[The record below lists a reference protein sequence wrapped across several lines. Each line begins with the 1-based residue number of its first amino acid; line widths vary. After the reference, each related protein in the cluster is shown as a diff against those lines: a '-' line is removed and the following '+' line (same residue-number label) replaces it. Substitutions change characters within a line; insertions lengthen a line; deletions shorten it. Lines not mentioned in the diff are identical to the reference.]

1 MKRSIIRLREI
12 KNQIEGEN
20 EMSNS
25 NLFRIA
31 GYASILTIVLWLGGF
46 GIGAVN
52 PALIGPVLAI
62 ASMVFLVVVY
72 ALYVAHR
79 AESSGL
85 ALAAAL
91 LTAVGLILSILA
103 GDPSTPNNIL
113 YAVSSIIFGVGIILF
128 GWLAFNSAQMPRGL
142 AIAALIA
149 GALSLIAGF
158 LYMGGAGMLDIA
170 NLLNFGSIIPFF
182 VWMIWLG
189 RIFLTNKRATA

>member
-1 MKRSIIRLREI
+1 
-12 KNQIEGEN
+12 
-20 EMSNS
+20 MSNS

-62 ASMVFLVVVY
+62 ASIVFLVVVY
-72 ALYVAHR
+72 ALYVLHR

-103 GDPSTPNNIL
+103 GDPNTPNNIV
-113 YAVSSIIFGVGIILF
+113 YAISAVVFGIGVMLF

-142 AIAALIA
+142 AIAALLG

-158 LYMGGAGMLDIA
+158 FYLGGAGMLDLA

-189 RIFLTNKRATA
+189 RLFLAGKLATV

>member
-1 MKRSIIRLREI
+1 
-12 KNQIEGEN
+12 
-20 EMSNS
+20 MSNS

-31 GYASILTIVLWLGGF
+31 GYAAFLTLVLWIGGF

-52 PALIGPVLAI
+52 PALVGPFLAI
-62 ASMVFLVVVY
+62 ASIVFLVVVY
-72 ALYVAHR
+72 ALYVVHR

-85 ALAAAL
+85 TLAAAL
-91 LTAVGLILSILA
+91 LTAIGLIVSILA
-103 GDPSTPNNIL
+103 GDPSVPANATM
-113 YAVSSIIFGVGIILF
+113 YGVSAIIFGAGVVLF
-128 GWLAFNSAQMPRGL
+128 GWLAFNSGKMPRGL

-158 LYMGGAGMLDIA
+158 FYLGGVGLLDIA

-189 RIFLTNKRATA
+189 RLFLTNKLATA

>member
-1 MKRSIIRLREI
+1 
-12 KNQIEGEN
+12 
-20 EMSNS
+20 MSNS
-25 NLFRIA
+25 NIFRIA